1 MIKSMV
7 DQGIFTI
14 NGKVKMNSNFVLKIG
29 DILSVR
35 DIYREHIRYDLVL
48 RYKKNMVF

>member
-14 NGKVKMNSNFVLKIG
+14 NGKVKMNSNFVSKIG
-29 DILSVR
+29 DILCIK
-35 DIYREHIRYDLVL
+35 DIYREHIKYDLVL
-48 RYKKNMVF
+48 RHKKNIVF